1 MATYRYAANSVLEV
15 IKQTSD
21 DAYSIDIIAFW
32 CSVVASRLQQQ
43 HLKKQEH
50 DRINGTFLSVFDNV
64 PVTVSPI
71 STAPDIVAGRK
82 WIELPETLVELP
94 NDGGIDFISYTFDTG
109 CCKEPSWVV
118 ATFQRTKPSIAHRLS
133 MNPYEKPSPEN
144 PYFYVVG
151 NKVYFLGTECV
162 TMHDV
167 EIGIYS
173 THIPNTPCNLDE
185 RIQLPDH
192 LIEVMLA
199 QVTNMGR
206 FLLAYPKDR
215 VNDGDGGNTDAT
227 KTGFDRRQLGKQN
240 PSPANV
246 EQMQE
251 QTEI

>member
-1 MATYRYAANSVLEV
+1 MATTYRYAANSVLQV

-21 DAYSIDIIAFW
+21 DAYSIDIIAYW
-32 CSVVASRLQQQ
+32 CSVVANRLLQQ

-50 DRINGTFLSVFDNV
+50 DRKNGTYLSIYDNV

-71 STAPDIVAGRK
+71 STPPDIVSGRK
-82 WIELPETLVELP
+82 WIELPEILVELP
-94 NDGGIDFISYTFDTG
+94 DDGGIEYISYTFDTG
-109 CCKEPSWVV
+109 CCKEPAWMV
-118 ATFQRTKPSIAHRLS
+118 ATFQRTKPSTAARLN

-173 THIPNTPCNLDE
+173 TSMPDPCNLDDP
-185 RIQLPDH
+185 IKLPDH
-192 LIEVMLA
+192 LVEIMLA

-215 VNDGDGGNTDAT
+215 TNDGDGGNTDAS
-227 KTGFDRRQLGKQN
+227 KTGFDRRQLGKQKA
-240 PSPANV
+240 SPNNV

-251 QTEI
+251 QAQI